1 MPRPV
6 NLESLKELR
15 RQRKKF
21 ADDYRSGVARLEE
34 RAAKRVKAAE
44 DGNPVPP
51 DVATQEDKDDLATL
65 ESCQSAISDLDARI
79 SRVEEVL
86 NLDASEAGGGDPDP
100 DCQQEMG
107 ARGATTRSVTGPVF
121 KRTLKAG
128 DQFIHYMLTVGHAK
142 KFGFESAMNYAQKG
156 LGNNDVVKALAAG
169 GQTTGGA
176 LVPQQFVA
184 DLIELL
190 RAATVVRRAGAR
202 TIDMATGNLTMP
214 RLAGGATSGY
224 GNELDDIGV
233 SQQQFDDIQFNAKK
247 LTTLVP
253 VSNDLIRRA
262 AMSVDGIVRDDLI
275 ESASRREDLAFLLG
289 AGSVKDPIGLL
300 NMGGAVVAGGAATL
314 QGASGTLNALELT
327 LKNGNS
333 RMIDPC
339 WIFHPAV
346 EMFLKSLT
354 DQVGHYF
361 FREEMDAGKLNGYP
375 FFTTTQLPTNLQ
387 ADGKG
392 TYIFFVDMA
401 DILIGDAYT
410 ADIEVSYE
418 GAYKGEDGEMV
429 SAFQRDQTLFRIIR
443 EHDIQA
449 RHIQSIAI
457 ADVDAW
463 IPGGWTGMSGGAP
476 FTTQPLNTSGSAAQ
490 SANPTKPA
498 AGGTTSGGTSGTT
511 GGTSGQ

>member
-1 MPRPV
+1 MPLPI

-15 RQRKKF
+15 RQRKKY
-21 ADDYRSGVARLEE
+21 ADDYRSSVARLEE
-34 RAAKRVKAAE
+34 RAIGRVKAAE
-44 DGNPVPP
+44 DGNPVAP
-51 DVATQEDKDDLATL
+51 DVAAQEDKDDNQTLAD
-65 ESCQSAISDLDARI
+65 CQAAIADLDTRI

-86 NLDASEAGGGDPDP
+86 NLDAAEGTGNGPEDPA
-100 DCQQEMG
+100 EMG
-107 ARGATTRSVTGPVF
+107 AGSGVTRSVAG
-121 KRTLKAG
+121 TLLKVQRKAG
-128 DQFIHYMLTVGHAK
+128 DQFIHYMLSVGHAK
-142 KFGFESAMNYAQKG
+142 KYGFPSAMEYAQKQ

-202 TIDMATGNLTMP
+202 TIDMATGNLTVP
-214 RLAGGATSGY
+214 RLAGGASSGY
-224 GNELDDIGV
+224 GAELDDIGI
-233 SQQQFDDIQFNAKK
+233 SQEEFDDVQFNAKK

-275 ESASRREDLAFLLG
+275 ASASRREDLAFLLG
-289 AGSVKDPIGLL
+289 AGASKDPIGIL
-300 NMGGAVVAGGAATL
+300 NMGGAVIVGGAATL
-314 QGASGTLNALELT
+314 AGATGTLNALELA

-333 RMIDPC
+333 RMLSPC

-354 DQVGHYF
+354 DSVGHYF
-361 FREEMDAGKLNGYP
+361 FREEMDSGNLNGYP
-375 FFTTTQLPTNLQ
+375 YYTTTQLPTNLQ
-387 ADGKG
+387 TDGKG
-392 TYIFFVDMA
+392 TYVFFVDMA

-418 GAYKGEDGEMV
+418 GAYKGTDGEMV

-449 RHIQSIAI
+449 RHLQSIAV

-463 IPGGWTGMSGGAP
+463 IPGGWTGMSSGSP

-490 SANPTKPA
+490 SANPTKSTT
-498 AGGTTSGGTSGTT
+498 GTTGSGTT
-511 GGTSGQ
+511 GT